1 MSLHKDS
8 TNIPREKTEIKGGD
22 SIATIRV
29 IKNKDFTVMSNVHL
43 RDKRLSLKAVGL
55 LSKLLSLRDDWRYS
69 VKGLEKICKERRD
82 AISAA
87 LKELEECGY
96 LVRYQTH
103 DEGGSFGAMEYLVYE
118 VPQNGTAIDD
128 TDLDEAEELTVD
140 GKSVNGEDECAS
152 PLPDLPFTE
161 NPFTENPSTELNIK
175 YIKYL
180 NKSNIPPIVPHE
192 GDGAT
197 GSRKRKR
204 HRAPPKEQPDHLPAR
219 FNSLWEYYRHDKRGG
234 KQAAIRAWDALAPSD
249 ALADKIAAA
258 MKKQFATAEWQRGIG
273 IPHVSTYLNGSMWMD
288 ADEID
293 EAPPG
298 NVSELNTGGDR
309 EWI

>member
-1 MSLHKDS
+1 M
-8 TNIPREKTEIKGGD
+8 
-22 SIATIRV
+22 ATIRV
-29 IKNKDFTVMSNVHL
+29 IKNSNFTVMSNVHL
-43 RDKRLSLKAVGL
+43 QDTRLSLKAVGL
-55 LSKLLSLRDDWRYS
+55 LSKLLSLKDDWKYS
-69 VKGLEKICKERRD
+69 VEGLTQICKEGKD
-82 AISAA
+82 AITAA
-87 LKELEECGY
+87 LKELEACGY
-96 LVRYQTH
+96 LVRNQTH
-103 DEGGSFGAMEYLVYE
+103 DASGKIAGMEYIIYE
-118 VPQNGTAIDD
+118 SPQEITI
-128 TDLDEAEELTVD
+128 D
-140 GKSVNGEDECAS
+140 GKPANGE
-152 PLPDLPFTE
+152 PLTDYPSTEKPSTEKPLTE
-161 NPFTENPSTELNIK
+161 NPLTENPPQLNTKISNTK
-175 YIKYL
+175 LL
-180 NKSNIPPIVPHE
+180 NTNIPPIVPKT

-219 FNSLWEYYRHDKRGG
+219 FNNLWEYYRHDKRGG
-234 KQAAIRAWDALAPSD
+234 KQAAIRAWDELAPSD

-298 NVSELNTGGDR
+298 NVPESNAGGDR